1 MCKDCD
7 DKPTTIEAKIIRD
20 EHDYAKY
27 GCYHENRILISQSPY
42 YFQEEDEVTDYS
54 EGNWG
59 GQPYM
64 NNGLYMKQ
72 IFKCLRCLQ
81 TVDYYNELR

>member
-27 GCYHENRILISQSPY
+27 GCY
-42 YFQEEDEVTDYS
+42 EVTDYS